1 MYKRQRFAELAPRLV
16 ASDDP
21 AARAILDQAVAQIGD
36 AVRVLQDGDR
46 LPVVCTGGLGP
57 FYAAALAADWPVVP
71 ARGTGVDGALDMAR
85 AWAP

>member
-1 MYKRQRFAELAPRLV
+1 MPMPRRRLALVLATLLV
-16 ASDDP
+16 AGT
-21 AARAILDQAVAQIGD
+21 AAAGQREDVRAGD

-46 LPVVCTGGLGP
+46 LPVVFTGGLGP

-85 AWAP
+85 AWTP